1 MSEQE
6 TQNELLIEDQHEQIM
21 QKFMAK
27 TSGWDSYTTEDTM
40 KEIYNYMNAL
50 VERIEEVKDFHEWD
64 MRNLGY

>member
-6 TQNELLIEDQHEQIM
+6 TQTELLIEDQHEQIM
-21 QKFMAK
+21 QKFMAE